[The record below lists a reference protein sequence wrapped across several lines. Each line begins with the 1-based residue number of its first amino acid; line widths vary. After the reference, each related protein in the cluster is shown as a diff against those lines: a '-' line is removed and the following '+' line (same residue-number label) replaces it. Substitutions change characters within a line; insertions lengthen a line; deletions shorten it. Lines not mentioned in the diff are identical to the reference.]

1 MKKYLVATALSLFVL
16 IAPSAQAET
25 QTTGTAPTVKP
36 MPPKKGMGDMEHG
49 GGMKMGKMSSTT
61 DATNNGKDSKKKGEQ
76 PEMRKAIPGVVTAIS
91 STGFSMTARGLGK
104 DHASTTITVVVTP
117 TTIIKVR
124 NTMAPMGMMGSTTPP
139 TTTPNT
145 TTAPGDTGTL
155 ADIIVGSKIEV
166 FGKVSTT
173 TKTITADR
181 IHINS
186 GRSGEGHGNGDNK
199 EHGRPGMASS
209 SPAGSDAKEQQKVS
223 FIDKV
228 MGFFGSANG
237 GPAGTGFIDSLFS
250 WFK

>member
-25 QTTGTAPTVKP
+25 QTTGDTPTVKP

-61 DATNNGKDSKKKGEQ
+61 DATNGKDSKKKAEK
-76 PEMRKAIPGVVTAIS
+76 PEMRKAIPGVVTAVT

-104 DHASTTITVVVTP
+104 DHASTTLTVVITP
-117 TTIIKVR
+117 TTVIKVR
-124 NTMAPMGMMGSTTPP
+124 NTMAPQEGKPMMASTTIVTSGTMTPP
-139 TTTPNT
+139 N
-145 TTAPGDTGTL
+145 DTGSIT
-155 ADIIVGSKIEV
+155 DIIVGSKVEV
-166 FGKVSTT
+166 FGKVATT

-186 GRSGEGHGNGDNK
+186 GRSGEMKASGDK
-199 EHGRPGMASS
+199 GEHMRPGMAST
-209 SPAGSDAKEQQKVS
+209 SPNGVPTEDKRVS
-223 FIDKV
+223 FIDK
-228 MGFFGSANG
+228 MKGFFGSTNG
-237 GPAGTGFIDSLFS
+237 GPAGTGFLSTFWS